1 MSVLVDSIHAS
12 QAIGDEQEVNRR
24 LLCIQIQK
32 LVCS

>member
-12 QAIGDEQEVNRR
+12 QAIGDEHEVNPRE
-24 LLCIQIQK
+24 LYIEIQK